1 MTTLQVPG
9 MHCEK
14 CVERITSALRA
25 AGLSFQVSLKDKTV
39 TLDGTQE
46 NVKTAMEELDDL
58 GFEAAVLREDGSR

>member
-1 MTTLQVPG
+1 MCRTNHKRTARGRIILSG
-9 MHCEK
+9 FA
-14 CVERITSALRA
+14 ER
-25 AGLSFQVSLKDKTV
+25 QNV